1 MTNTAE
7 QLEIEEVPSGG
18 IGDFVMSE
26 EDFRVLERQNAA
38 EEYGNEG
45 IARFEETASRIAA
58 YGRFGDD
65 QVAHVETGEL
75 IVPRQLIDQSPE
87 LKNSIFQH
95 LREAGI
101 EDPER
106 YVVGNAENSINPET
120 GLMEFGFFSKIFKG
134 IKKAFKKI
142 GKVLKKAAPIIL
154 SVALAGPLGAV
165 YGGMVG
171 QGIGT
176 LIQGG
181 SIKDAFKAAA
191 IGGLTGAAFSG
202 IGGAID
208 PNQTALGAIQES
220 LANPGL
226 RFSQAGAN
234 IGEVLRGEAAKSAGG
249 EGVFKTLTRRFEA
262 PIRDVTGATDLIEGE
277 AARNVDEALQG
288 RLQTADGAVDS
299 NLTKGTTTSIEELGR
314 NPDAI
319 LKTPTELANEEFF
332 RNQVLSAEG
341 TPVDAAP
348 RITIPEKTPSDIINE
363 RTFREAALKDAG
375 LDVDGLPIAVEEAS
389 TVALPVTADATR
401 KGLEALAETGSGT
414 ALENIKEMLDFG
426 QFGSEKTFL
435 EAGKDLFFPKVGT
448 LTDYYEAAGIDPSSL
463 SGAAAETAKEQGLQF
478 LADKG
483 LRPGLLRRF
492 GPGIATLAV
501 GSGAFETP
509 PEEEAGLVERDE
521 QGNILRG
528 DDYLA
533 ADPFRFRIFPTG
545 FEPSYRP
552 PVNPIVPYSPQ
563 LVAEGGEI
571 FPRRTGGIMPDEGI
585 PNEDSVKAMLMPGEF
600 VMTTTAVRGAGD
612 GDLNKGINNMY
623 SVMRNLEARGRAMS

>member
-45 IARFEETASRIAA
+45 IARFEDTASRIAA

-249 EGVFKTLTRRFEA
+249 EGVLKTLTRKFEA
-262 PIRDVTGATDLIEGE
+262 PVRDIAGATDLIEGE
-277 AARNVDEALQG
+277 AARNLDEALQG

-299 NLTKGTTTSIEELGR
+299 NLTRGTTTSIEELGTNR
-314 NPDAI
+314 DAI
-319 LKTPTELANEEFF
+319 LKTPTELANEEYY
-332 RNQVLSAEG
+332 RNKILEG
-341 TPVDAAP
+341 TPSN
-348 RITIPEKTPSDIINE
+348 RITIPEKTSVSDEIFNE
-363 RTFREAALKDAG
+363 RAKALQDAG
-375 LDVDGLPIAVEEAS
+375 LGVDGLPIAVKEAS
-389 TVALPVTADATR
+389 TVPSVAADATR

-509 PEEEAGLVERDE
+509 PEEEVGLVERDE

-545 FEPSYRP
+545 FQPSYRP

>member
-45 IARFEETASRIAA
+45 IARFEDTASRIAA

-75 IVPRQLIDQSPE
+75 IVPRQLIDQSTE

-249 EGVFKTLTRRFEA
+249 EGVLKTLTRRFEA
-262 PIRDVTGATDLIEGE
+262 PVRDIAGATDLIEGE
-277 AARNVDEALQG
+277 AARNLDEALQG

-299 NLTKGTTTSIEELGR
+299 NLTRGTTTSIEELGTNR
-314 NPDAI
+314 DAI
-319 LKTPTELANEEFF
+319 LKTPTELANEEYY
-332 RNQVLSAEG
+332 RNKILEG
-341 TPVDAAP
+341 TPSN
-348 RITIPEKTPSDIINE
+348 RITIPEKTSVSDEIFNE
-363 RTFREAALKDAG
+363 RAKALQDAG
-375 LDVDGLPIAVEEAS
+375 LGVDGLPIAVKEAS
-389 TVALPVTADATR
+389 TVPSVAADATR

-501 GSGAFETP
+501 GSGAFEEP
-509 PEEEAGLVERDE
+509 PMEEAGLVERDE

-545 FEPSYRP
+545 FQPSYRP

>member
-45 IARFEETASRIAA
+45 IARFEDTASRIAA

-249 EGVFKTLTRRFEA
+249 EGVLKTLTRKFEA
-262 PIRDVTGATDLIEGE
+262 PVRDIAGATDLIEGE
-277 AARNVDEALQG
+277 AARNLDEALQG

-299 NLTKGTTTSIEELGR
+299 NLTRGTTTSIEELGTNR
-314 NPDAI
+314 DAI
-319 LKTPTELANEEFF
+319 LKSPAELANEEYY
-332 RNQVLSAEG
+332 RNKILEG
-341 TPVDAAP
+341 TPSN
-348 RITIPEKTPSDIINE
+348 RITIPEKTSVSDEIFNE
-363 RTFREAALKDAG
+363 RAKALQDAG
-375 LDVDGLPIAVEEAS
+375 LGVDGLPIAVKEAS
-389 TVALPVTADATR
+389 TVPSVAADATR

-545 FEPSYRP
+545 FQPSYRP